1 MALTYRSPI
10 EEVLTLLEPNAQSLI
25 SNVATSS
32 FQESEKENFA
42 WFCYH
47 VPANAKEH
55 LSKAGIYLSPYSG
68 YPHSHP
74 VCKTLEN
81 YLLYKVL
88 PPLVNNT
95 FYFVGIKEFKLNFL
109 KKRIKQ
115 MSMIQ
120 AINRY
125 VSSADKLRYGNEF
138 VIKFGTASPELKRHH
153 GYSLDPALRDLLPN
167 IKRDSNLFFHD
178 EMHYWEKNQLIN
190 FLEHCQPNTCLC
202 TIVYPTEIFVGARRS
217 LNPWAYEFE
226 IKGDKLLFY
235 PDGVR
240 SEGYEQPVNCGFLLR
255 TRKILLRD
263 GTVYSVDLV
272 CSKFSHHLVAITKGD
287 LITPA
292 YRSFGPFEA
301 VKSVGLQGI
310 SRGRPK
316 FYPVPCHMISRLYRY
331 LRSLK
336 KPDKQ
341 SAMAKFSQMCPE
353 PSGDMIRFVEE
364 LSDLIIN
371 TGTLRVMIDADLC
384 KNFFGNLGLALPASL
399 ASKIKSTRAVSLE
412 AFIASLEPLVV
423 DCELQTVSWAVP
435 LLPLL
440 FSESPDEPPE
450 DVIGTMDQKWVGDG
464 NLLRDRVPA
473 PYRGDMWGGA
483 PRQMSYWGIDH
494 HKVKFLKGL
503 MELYIDSVCTEGLPV
518 STTFEAYVIELS
530 SCCSILGLAL
540 IKCITPAEYA
550 EVTLIVES
558 TRLLDVLFMA
568 GDLHWFRTT
577 RHSRYNAKFLDETAD
592 WARHKSEFE
601 CATYAKPQGVGHTGY
616 LQNAVYKFCGIGA
629 RWSFDPNYGDEEDL
643 GVDFYEYSTVHNPAR
658 QVLTVAES
666 VPLELTTRGPLN
678 CTCGVQLTPRTL
690 AFPME
695 HGFNPEGGRSGGRA
709 VWYCKSQLA
718 YVHKG
723 VTHENQGWPTW
734 LSKWMELH
742 EIDEAYYDSVFAQE
756 FPAGGTVGYEV
767 RDEELFAPS
776 SRVAMAEVGGES
788 LFSIE
793 CPLGI
798 SPQQLGLG
806 EFIEVPESCLSTHR
820 FYMQCSENGGLAFIF
835 RQIKKPEPEVGVD
848 MEQNLVQTPPERS
861 EAPQTNPNDVYHT
874 REGVVV
880 HASGKCP
887 DSKQFHRVPNAGG
900 GDCFWLAIS
909 HFTGVCV
916 HDMKQ
921 GLQQLDW
928 ESEAFKLEL
937 TQQLM
942 PKAWA
947 EEEAII
953 AASKQYRYRIVI
965 LSADKEQT
973 VTYSPKSEAVQ
984 SMVLYH
990 AGGHFEAALPRN
1002 DCVLVAVA
1010 SVLQRRLEEV
1020 LSILGAQLGSEFLHD
1035 VLKGEGV
1042 GRDQLAVVFKLFDIC
1057 AHIHAESET
1066 FIINPDGR
1074 LHGTFNLS
1082 KDHIEYCKSKSLGVT
1097 KYTSVHDASCEVKQ
1111 ETLSMLK
1118 AMCTVLPYSP
1128 CKLRAKVLADSLNA
1142 GSTGVLCDE
1151 LFNKVG
1157 NLLEANEGRLQEG
1170 SREVGCL
1177 LGTFGAGKSMVFRKV
1192 LNNNL
1197 GKSILYISPRKHLA
1211 DSFNELIKAIKL
1223 KEGATS
1229 VQGFRTFTFERAILK
1244 SPQFRPDAT
1253 IIVDEIQLFPPGYL
1267 DLFSLLVP
1275 EGVHIF
1281 LVGDPCQSDY
1291 DSEKDRNL
1299 FQAMKSDIN
1308 LLLDDVDYD
1317 FNCRSRRFKN
1327 KVFEGRLPCSMGPM
1341 EGEAAKFTII
1351 EGVENCKAIHPDA
1364 EVCLVSSFDEKKI
1377 VQTYFPSSCRCFTFG
1392 ESTGMTY
1399 KSGVILITDT
1409 SQYTNEKRW
1418 LTALSRFSHSIS
1430 FVNATGG
1437 NIQLVTR
1444 LYQGRA
1450 LGRFLLR
1457 TAKVEDLKP
1466 LLPGRPH
1473 FKEGFEGERIGADEG
1488 KREFKLEGDPWLKT
1502 MLDLLQKE
1510 DQEEVEEAVVE
1521 LGEEWFRTH
1530 LPQCELEG
1538 VRARWVEKILA
1549 KEVREKRMGLLV
1561 SEQFTDEHSKQLGKQ
1576 ITNAAERFETIY
1588 PRHRAADTVTFI
1600 MAVRKRLRFS
1610 DPIRESAKL
1619 RAAEM
1624 YGPFLLKE
1632 FLKHVPLKPMHNT
1645 RMMAEAKFDFE
1656 EKKTQKSA
1664 ATIENHSNRSCRD
1677 WLADMGMVFSKS
1689 QLCTKFDNRFRDA
1702 KAAQTIVCF
1711 QHSVLCR
1718 FAPYMR
1724 YIEKKLNEVL
1734 PPRFYIHSGKGLEEL
1749 NKWVIESRFEGVC
1762 TESDYEAFDASQ
1774 DQYIVAFE
1782 LALMRY
1788 LGLPND
1794 LIEDYK
1800 YIKTHLG
1807 SKLGNFAI
1815 MRFSG
1820 EASTFLFNTMAN
1832 MLFTFLRYNLKGD
1845 ERICFAGDDMCA
1857 NRALFIKDT
1866 HEGFLKKLKLKAKVD
1881 RTNRPSFCGWSL
1893 CSDGIYKKPQLVFER
1908 LCIAKETANLANC
1921 IDNYAIEVSYAYKLG
1936 ERIKER
1942 MSEEELDAFYNCV
1955 RVIIKHKHLLKSEIC
1970 SVYEEV

>member
-32 FQESEKENFA
+32 FQESEKDNFA

-47 VPANAKEH
+47 VPAIAKEH

-95 FYFVGIKEFKLNFL
+95 FYFVGIKDFKLNFL
-109 KKRIKQ
+109 KKRIKH

-138 VIKFGTASPELKRHH
+138 VIKFGTASTELKRHH

-190 FLEHCQPNTCLC
+190 FLEHCRPNTCLC
-202 TIVYPTEIFVGARRS
+202 TIVYPTEIFVGARHS

-226 IKGDKLLFY
+226 IKRDKLLFY

-240 SEGYEQPVNCGFLLR
+240 SEGYEQPVNCGYLLR

-263 GTVYSVDLV
+263 GTMYSVDLV
-272 CSKFSHHLVAITKGD
+272 CSKFAHHLVAITKGD
-287 LITPA
+287 LITPN

-301 VKSVGLQGI
+301 IKSAGLQGI

-353 PSGDMIRFVEE
+353 PSGEMIRFVEE

-384 KNFFGNLGLALPASL
+384 KNFFGNLGLALPAAL
-399 ASKIKSTRAVSLE
+399 ASKVKSTRAVSLE

-423 DCELQTVSWAVP
+423 DCELQNISWAVP

-440 FSESPDEPPE
+440 FSESPDDPPE
-450 DVIGTMDQKWVGDG
+450 DVIETMDRKWECSGH
-464 NLLRDRVPA
+464 LLLDRVPA
-473 PYRGDMWGGA
+473 PYRGNMWSESS
-483 PRQMSYWGIDH
+483 RQMSFWRVDFQRA
-494 HKVKFLKGL
+494 KFLKGL
-503 MELYIDSVCTEGLPV
+503 MGLYVESMSSDGRPI
-518 STTFEAYVIELS
+518 STTFEAYTSQIM
-530 SCCSILGLAL
+530 SCCSLLGVTL
-540 IKCITPAEYA
+540 IKCITTAEYA
-550 EVTLIVES
+550 EVAQIVS
-558 TRLLDVLFMA
+558 NTRLLDVMFQV
-568 GDLHWFRTT
+568 GDLRWFRVT
-577 RHSRYNAKFLDETAD
+577 RHSRCNVRFLDETAD
-592 WARHKSEFE
+592 WARYKDEFE
-601 CATYAKPQGVGHTGY
+601 YATFERSKGIAHTGY
-616 LQNAVYKFCGIGA
+616 SQTAVYSFCGVGS
-629 RWSFDPNYGDEEDL
+629 RWSFESNYQDDD
-643 GVDFYEYSTVHNPAR
+643 DFGIEPRDYNTV
-658 QVLTVAES
+658 S
-666 VPLELTTRGPLN
+666 VPKCIVQGTEGSPPPEFESGRILDCACGMQLEVGH
-678 CTCGVQLTPRTL
+678 L
-690 AFPME
+690 AFPTE
-695 HGFNPEGGRSGGRA
+695 HGFHLGKGKSDEHVA
-709 VWYCKSQLA
+709 WYCKSA
-718 YVHKG
+718 FDYVLDDVQHKG
-723 VTHENQGWPTW
+723 QGWPGW

-742 EIDEAYYDSVFAQE
+742 GIDEVYYDGMLALE
-756 FPAGGTVGYEV
+756 LPAGGASEYDVCNG
-767 RDEELFAPS
+767 ELFAS
-776 SRVAMAEVGGES
+776 ESKVLIAEVGGRS
-788 LFSIE
+788 QISIG
-793 CPLGI
+793 CIAGPGMW
-798 SPQQLGLG
+798 QLRLG
-806 EFIEVPESCLSTHR
+806 EFVEVPGSCSSVHGPR
-820 FYMQCSENGGLAFIF
+820 VCSSGLGGVVFIF
-835 RQIKKPEPEVGVD
+835 SKVKTPAL
-848 MEQNLVQTPPERS
+848 NLEAAAERS
-861 EAPQTNPNDVYHT
+861 VVPNVSVGSGSREIHPNDAHHT
-874 REGVVV
+874 REGVAV
-880 HASGKCP
+880 HASSWCP
-887 DSKQFHRVPNAGG
+887 DPKRFHRVPNAGG
-900 GDCFWLAIS
+900 GDCFWLSIS
-909 HFTGVCV
+909 HFTGVSV
-916 HDMKQ
+916 HDMKR
-921 GLQQLDW
+921 GLLQLEW
-928 ESEAFKLEL
+928 ESDAFNFEL
-937 TQQLM
+937 TQQLK

-953 AASKQYRYRIVI
+953 ATSKQYKYRIVV

-973 VTYSPKSEAVQ
+973 VTYSPKSEAVR

-990 AGGHFEAALPRN
+990 AGAHFEAALPRN

-1010 SVLQRRLEEV
+1010 SVLRRRVEEV
-1020 LSILGAQLGSEFLHD
+1020 LSILGAQLGAEFLQD
-1035 VLKGEGV
+1035 VLKGEGID
-1042 GRDQLAVVFKLFDIC
+1042 RDLLAVVFKLFDIC
-1057 AHIHAESET
+1057 AHVHSESEA
-1066 FIINPDGR
+1066 FVINPDGR
-1074 LHGTFNLS
+1074 LQGVFNLS
-1082 KDHIEYCKSKSLGVT
+1082 KDHIEHCKSKTMGIT
-1097 KYTSVHDASCEVKQ
+1097 KYTSVHDASCEIKH
-1111 ETLSMLK
+1111 ETLAALK
-1118 AMCTVLPYSP
+1118 AMCTVLPYTP

-1142 GSTGVLCDE
+1142 GSTGVLCGE

-1170 SREVGCL
+1170 NREVGCL
-1177 LGTFGAGKSMVFRKV
+1177 LGTFGAGKSRVFRNV
-1192 LNNNL
+1192 LSNNL

-1211 DSFNELIKAIKL
+1211 DSFNELIKVIKQR
-1223 KEGATS
+1223 EGAAS
-1229 VQGFRTFTFERAILK
+1229 VQGFRTFTFERAMLK
-1244 SPQFRPDAT
+1244 STQIRPDAT
-1253 IIVDEIQLFPPGYL
+1253 IIIDEIQLFPPGYL
-1267 DLFSLLVP
+1267 DLFTLLVP
-1275 EGVHIF
+1275 EGVHLF

-1291 DSEKDRNL
+1291 DSEKDRSL

-1317 FNCRSRRFKN
+1317 FNCKSHRFKDRL
-1327 KVFEGRLPCSMGPM
+1327 FDGRLPCMMGPI
-1341 EGEAAKFTII
+1341 EGEPAKFTII
-1351 EGVENCKAIHPDA
+1351 EGVENCKAVHSNA

-1377 VQTYFPSSCRCFTFG
+1377 VQTYFPSSCHCFTFG

-1399 KSGVILITDT
+1399 RSGVILITDA
-1409 SQYTNEKRW
+1409 SQYTSERRW

-1430 FVNATGG
+1430 LVNATSG

-1444 LYQGRA
+1444 MYQNRA
-1450 LGRFLLR
+1450 LGRFLLK
-1457 TAKVEDLKP
+1457 TAKLEDLKA

-1473 FKEGFEGERIGADEG
+1473 FKEGFEGARIGADEG

-1632 FLKHVPLKPMHNT
+1632 FLKHVPLKPMHNPS
-1645 RMMAEAKFDFE
+1645 MMAEAKFDFE

-1734 PPRFYIHSGKGLEEL
+1734 PAKFYIHSGKGLEEL
-1749 NKWVIESRFEGVC
+1749 NKWVIESKFVGVC

-1832 MLFTFLRYNLKGD
+1832 MLFTFLRYKLKGD

-1857 NRALFIKDT
+1857 NRSLFVKDT
-1866 HEGFLKKLKLKAKVD
+1866 HENFLKKLKLKAKVD
-1881 RTNRPSFCGWSL
+1881 RTDRPSFCGWSL
-1893 CSDGIYKKPQLVFER
+1893 CADGIYKKPQLVFER

-1955 RVIIKHKHLLKSEIC
+1955 RVIIKHKHLLKSEVRC
-1970 SVYEEV
+1970 VYEDV

>member
-32 FQESEKENFA
+32 FQESEKDNFA

-47 VPANAKEH
+47 VSASAKEH
-55 LSKAGIYLSPYSG
+55 LSRAGIYLSPYSG

-138 VIKFGTASPELKRHH
+138 VIKFGAASPELKRHH

-167 IKRDSNLFFHD
+167 IKQDSNLFFHD
-178 EMHYWEKNQLIN
+178 EMHYWEKNQLIH
-190 FLEHCQPNTCLC
+190 FLEQCRPNTCLC

-226 IKGDKLLFY
+226 IKRDKLLFY

-240 SEGYEQPVNCGFLLR
+240 SEGYEQPVNCGYLLR

-263 GTVYSVDLV
+263 GTMYSVDLV
-272 CSKFSHHLVAITKGD
+272 CSKFAHHLIAITKGD
-287 LITPA
+287 LITPT

-301 VKSVGLQGI
+301 IKSAGLQGI
-310 SRGRPK
+310 SKGRPK

-353 PSGDMIRFVEE
+353 PSGDMIRFIEE

-371 TGTLRVMIDADLC
+371 TGTLRVMIDAELC
-384 KNFFGNLGLALPASL
+384 KNFFGNLGLALPATL

-423 DCELQTVSWAVP
+423 DCELQTISWAVP
-435 LLPLL
+435 LAQLL
-440 FSESPDEPPE
+440 FSESPDDPPE
-450 DVIGTMDQKWVGDG
+450 DMIEAMDRKWVSSSTM
-464 NLLRDRVPA
+464 LCDRVPA
-473 PYRGDMWGGA
+473 PYRGNMWSETSRA
-483 PRQMSYWGIDH
+483 MSFWGIDFQR
-494 HKVKFLKGL
+494 VKFLRGL
-503 MELYIDSVCTEGLPV
+503 MELYVDSMCTEGLATPV
-518 STTFEAYVIELS
+518 TFESYVAQVA
-530 SCCSILGLAL
+530 SCCSLLGLAL
-540 IKCITPAEYA
+540 IKCLTVAEYA
-550 EVTLIVES
+550 EVAQIVS
-558 TRLLDVLFMA
+558 NTRLIDVLFIA
-568 GDLHWFRTT
+568 GDLRWFRAT
-577 RHSRYNAKFLDETAD
+577 RHSRHNVKFLDETAD
-592 WARHKSEFE
+592 WARYKSEFE
-601 CATYAKPQGVGHTGY
+601 CATYAKPKGIGHMGY
-616 LQNAVYKFCGIGA
+616 LQNTVYSFCGVGA
-629 RWSFDPNYGDEEDL
+629 RWSFDPSYCCESDTEAIHSD
-643 GVDFYEYSTVHNPAR
+643 YSTVDHLKAAPINS
-658 QVLTVAES
+658 E
-666 VPLELTTRGPLN
+666 
-678 CTCGVQLTPRTL
+678 RTL
-690 AFPME
+690 PRGAEMERALGCACGLRSVARVLAYPTE
-695 HGFNPEGGRSGGRA
+695 HGFNLEKGGSGKRA
-709 VWYCKSQLA
+709 AWYCRGQVDYTSGA
-718 YVHKG
+718 VC
-723 VTHENQGWPTW
+723 HENLGWPRW
-734 LSKWMELH
+734 LSQWMELH
-742 EIDEAYYDSVFAQE
+742 EIDETYYNSMLAQE
-756 FPAGGTVGYEV
+756 FPAGGALECEVGDGGQFV
-767 RDEELFAPS
+767 PGS
-776 SRVAMAEVGGES
+776 NVAIAEVGGQS
-788 LFSIE
+788 RVSIGCVAGTGQLLLE
-793 CPLGI
+793 LGD
-798 SPQQLGLG
+798 
-806 EFIEVPESCLSTHR
+806 FIEVPGSCWSKHHL
-820 FYMQCSENGGLAFIF
+820 YMRCSEMCGVTFIF
-835 RQIKKPEPEVGVD
+835 RQIKVPDPVGNAAAG
-848 MEQNLVQTPPERS
+848 QIATPASTAGAGRS
-861 EAPQTNPNDVYHT
+861 NSDGHDAHHT
-874 REGVVV
+874 REGVAV

-887 DSKQFHRVPNAGG
+887 AAKKFHRVPNAGG

-909 HFTGVCV
+909 HFTGVSV
-916 HDMKQ
+916 QDMKQ
-921 GLQQLDW
+921 GLQQLEW
-928 ESEAFKLEL
+928 ESDAFSAEL
-937 TQQLM
+937 ALQLK
-942 PKAWA
+942 PQAWA

-953 AASKQYRYRIVI
+953 ATSKQYRYRIVV

-973 VTYSPKSEAVQ
+973 VIYSPKCEAVQ

-990 AGGHFEAALPRN
+990 SGAHFEAALPRN

-1010 SVLQRRLEEV
+1010 SVLRRRVEEV
-1020 LSILGAQLGSEFLHD
+1020 LSILGAQLGNEFLQD
-1035 VLKGEGV
+1035 VLKGEGIN
-1042 GRDQLAVVFKLFDIC
+1042 RDKLAVVFKLFDIC
-1057 AHIHAESET
+1057 AHVHAEGEVFVINSE
-1066 FIINPDGR
+1066 GR

-1082 KDHIEYCKSKSLGVT
+1082 KDHIEHCKSKPMGIT
-1097 KYTSVHDASCEVKQ
+1097 KFTSVHDASCEIKQ
-1111 ETLSMLK
+1111 ETLAMLK
-1118 AMCTVLPYSP
+1118 AMCTLLPYNP
-1128 CKLRAKVLADSLNA
+1128 CELRAKVLADSLNA

-1151 LFNKVG
+1151 LFNNVG
-1157 NLLEANEGRLQEG
+1157 NLLEVNEGRLRENV
-1170 SREVGCL
+1170 REVGCL

-1192 LNNNL
+1192 LSSNL
-1197 GKSILYISPRKHLA
+1197 GKSIIYISPRKHLA
-1211 DSFNELIKAIKL
+1211 DSFNELVKSIKQQ
-1223 KEGATS
+1223 EGAAS
-1229 VQGFRTFTFERAILK
+1229 VQGFRTFTFERALLK
-1244 SPQFRPDAT
+1244 SAQFRPDAT
-1253 IIVDEIQLFPPGYL
+1253 IIIDEIQLFPPGYL
-1267 DLFSLLVP
+1267 DLFSMLAPL
-1275 EGVHIF
+1275 GVHMF

-1291 DSEKDRNL
+1291 DSEKDRSL

-1308 LLLDDVDYD
+1308 LLLDDADYD
-1317 FNCRSRRFKN
+1317 FNCRSRRFKD
-1327 KVFEGRLPCSMGPM
+1327 KLFDGRLPCSMGPM
-1341 EGEAAKFTII
+1341 EGEPSKFTII
-1351 EGVENCKAIHPDA
+1351 EGIENCKAIHSQA

-1377 VQTYFPSSCRCFTFG
+1377 VQTYFPSSCHCFTFG

-1409 SQYTNEKRW
+1409 SQYTSERRW
-1418 LTALSRFSHSIS
+1418 LTALSRFSHSIA

-1444 LYQGRA
+1444 LYQNRV
-1450 LGRFLLR
+1450 LGRFLLK
-1457 TAKVEDLKP
+1457 TAKIDDLKM
-1466 LLPGRPH
+1466 LLPGRPR
-1473 FKEGFEGERIGADEG
+1473 FKEGFGGERIGADEG

-1561 SEQFTDEHSKQLGKQ
+1561 SEQFTDEHSRQLGKQ

-1619 RAAEM
+1619 RVAEM

-1632 FLKHVPLKPMHNT
+1632 FLKHVPLKPMHDT

-1734 PPRFYIHSGKGLEEL
+1734 PARFYIHSGKGLEEL
-1749 NKWVIESRFEGVC
+1749 NKWVIESKFDGLC

-1832 MLFTFLRYNLKGD
+1832 MLFTFLRYKLKGD

-1955 RVIIKHKHLLKSEIC
+1955 RVIIKHKHLLKSEIRC
-1970 SVYEEV
+1970 VYEDV

>member
-32 FQESEKENFA
+32 FQESEKDNFA

-138 VIKFGTASPELKRHH
+138 VIKFGTASAELKRHH

-190 FLEHCQPNTCLC
+190 FLEHCRPNTCLC

-226 IKGDKLLFY
+226 IKRDKLLFY

-240 SEGYEQPVNCGFLLR
+240 SEGYEQPVNCGYLLR

-301 VKSVGLQGI
+301 IKSAGLQGI
-310 SRGRPK
+310 SKGRPK

-353 PSGDMIRFVEE
+353 PSGDMIRFIEE

-371 TGTLRVMIDADLC
+371 TGTIRVMIDADLC
-384 KNFFGNLGLALPASL
+384 KNFFGNLGLALPAAL
-399 ASKIKSTRAVSLE
+399 ASKIRSTRAVSLE

-423 DCELQTVSWAVP
+423 DCELQTISWAVP

-440 FSESPDEPPE
+440 FSETPDEPPE
-450 DVIGTMDQKWVGDG
+450 DALETMEQRWEGRVG
-464 NLLRDRVPA
+464 LLSDRIPA
-473 PYRGDMWGGA
+473 PYRGDMWSEST
-483 PRQMSYWGIDH
+483 RQMSYWRIDH
-494 HKVKFLKGL
+494 QKVKFLRGL
-503 MELYIDSVCTEGLPV
+503 MRLYVDSMCTEGLPIT
-518 STTFEAYVIELS
+518 TTFEAYIAKLI
-530 SCCSILGLAL
+530 SCCSLLGLTL
-540 IKCITPAEYA
+540 IKCITTAEYA
-550 EVTLIVES
+550 EVSLIVES
-558 TRLLDVLFMA
+558 TRLLDVLFA
-568 GDLHWFRTT
+568 IGELRWFRAT

-601 CATYAKPQGVGHTGY
+601 CATYEKPRGLGHTGY
-616 LQNAVYKFCGIGA
+616 LQTSVYSFCGVSA
-629 RWSFDPNYGDEEDL
+629 RWSFNSNYLGEEDL
-643 GVDFYEYSTVHNPAR
+643 GINTFDCGTMGNSEHQPSTALECAPQGLAMGDSLSCACEAR
-658 QVLTVAES
+658 LSIRV
-666 VPLELTTRGPLN
+666 
-678 CTCGVQLTPRTL
+678 L
-690 AFPME
+690 AFPTE
-695 HGFNPEGGRSGGRA
+695 HGFNLGRRGSDDRA
-709 VWYCKSQLA
+709 TWYCKSHLD
-718 YVHKG
+718 YVHKD
-723 VTHENQGWPTW
+723 TLYENQGWPTW

-742 EIDEAYYDSVFAQE
+742 DIDEAYYDSMFVQE
-756 FPAGGTVGYEV
+756 LPAGGTFEHEV
-767 RDEELFAPS
+767 SAEGLFAPD
-776 SRVAMAEVGGES
+776 SRIAIAEVGGES
-788 LFSIE
+788 LVSIE
-793 CPLGI
+793 CALGKRTRM
-798 SPQQLGLG
+798 LRLG
-806 EFIEVPESCLSTHR
+806 EFLEMPESCRSSHR
-820 FYMQCSENGGLAFIF
+820 LHMHCCASSGVTFTF
-835 RQIKKPEPEVGVD
+835 RQISSLNSAVGIDVGPS
-848 MEQNLVQTPPERS
+848 LAPPPPVMS
-861 EAPQTNPNDVYHT
+861 EAPKANPNDVHHT

-887 DSKQFHRVPNAGG
+887 NSEKFHRVPNAGG

-909 HFTGVCV
+909 HFTGVSV

-921 GLQQLDW
+921 GLQQLTW
-928 ESEAFKLEL
+928 ESEAFDFEL
-937 TQQLM
+937 SQQLK

-953 AASKQYRYRIVI
+953 ATSKQYRYRIVV

-990 AGGHFEAALPRN
+990 AGAHFEAALPRN

-1010 SVLQRRLEEV
+1010 SVLRRRIEEV
-1020 LSILGAQLGSEFLHD
+1020 LSILGAQLGSEFLQD
-1035 VLKGEGV
+1035 VLKGEGIN
-1042 GRDQLAVVFKLFDIC
+1042 RDQLAVVFKLFDIC
-1057 AHIHAESET
+1057 AHIHAGSEA
-1066 FIINPDGR
+1066 FVVNPDGR

-1082 KDHIEYCKSKSLGVT
+1082 KDHIEHCKSKPIGVT
-1097 KYTSVHDASCEVKQ
+1097 KYTSVHDASCEIKL

-1118 AMCTVLPYSP
+1118 AMCTMLPYSP

-1170 SREVGCL
+1170 PREVGCL

-1211 DSFNELIKAIKL
+1211 DSFNELIKAIKQ

-1267 DLFSLLVP
+1267 DLFALLVP
-1275 EGVHIF
+1275 GGVHIF

-1291 DSEKDRNL
+1291 DSEKDRSL

-1308 LLLDDVDYD
+1308 LLLDDADYN
-1317 FNCRSRRFKN
+1317 FNCRSRRFKD
-1327 KVFEGRLPCSMGPM
+1327 KIFEGRLPCTMGSM
-1341 EGEAAKFTII
+1341 EGEASKFTIV
-1351 EGVENCKAIHPDA
+1351 EGVENCKAIHPNA

-1377 VQTYFPSSCRCFTFG
+1377 VQTYFPNSCHCFTFG

-1409 SQYTNEKRW
+1409 SQYTSERRW
-1418 LTALSRFSHSIS
+1418 LTALSRFSHSIA

-1444 LYQGRA
+1444 LYQNRA

-1457 TAKVEDLKP
+1457 TARVEDLKS
-1466 LLPGRPH
+1466 LLPGRPN
-1473 FKEGFEGERIGADEG
+1473 FKESFEGERIGADEG

-1510 DQEEVEEAVVE
+1510 DQEEVEEAVIE

-1645 RMMAEAKFDFE
+1645 CMMAEAKFDFE

-1677 WLADMGMVFSKS
+1677 WLADVGMVFSKS

-1734 PPRFYIHSGKGLEEL
+1734 PARFYIHSGKGLEEL
-1749 NKWVIESRFEGVC
+1749 NKWVIESKFEGVC

-1832 MLFTFLRYNLKGD
+1832 MLFTFLRYKLKGD

-1955 RVIIKHKHLLKSEIC
+1955 RVIIKHKHLLKSEIR

>member
-32 FQESEKENFA
+32 FQESEKDNFA

-138 VIKFGTASPELKRHH
+138 VVRFGAASTELKRHH
-153 GYSLDPALRDLLPN
+153 GYSSDPALRDLLPN

-190 FLEHCQPNTCLC
+190 FLEHCRPNTCLC

-226 IKGDKLLFY
+226 VKRDKLLFY

-240 SEGYEQPVNCGFLLR
+240 SEGYEQPVNCGYLLR

-263 GTVYSVDLV
+263 GTVYSVDIV

-287 LITPA
+287 LITPT

-301 VKSVGLQGI
+301 IKSVGLQGI

-353 PSGDMIRFVEE
+353 PSGDMIRFIEE

-371 TGTLRVMIDADLC
+371 TGTLRVMIDAELC

-399 ASKIKSTRAVSLE
+399 ASKIRSTRAVSLE
-412 AFIASLEPLVV
+412 SFIASLEPLVV

-440 FSESPDEPPE
+440 FSESPDDPPE
-450 DVIGTMDQKWVGDG
+450 DTIEIMEQRWEGGS
-464 NLLRDRVPA
+464 NLLRDRAPA
-473 PYRGDMWGGA
+473 PYRGDIWGDA
-483 PRQMSYWGIDH
+483 PRQMSYWSVGH
-494 HKVKFLKGL
+494 HKIRFLRGL
-503 MELYIDSVCTEGLPV
+503 MDLYVDSMCTEGLPI
-518 STTFEAYVIELS
+518 SITFEAYTIQLM

-540 IKCITPAEYA
+540 IKSITPTESA
-550 EVTLIVES
+550 EVSLIVGN
-558 TRLLDVLFMA
+558 TRLLDVLFVA
-568 GDLHWFRTT
+568 GDLRWFRATQ
-577 RHSRYNAKFLDETAD
+577 HSRYHVKFLDETAD
-592 WARHKSEFE
+592 WARYKSEFE
-601 CATYAKPQGVGHTGY
+601 CATYEKPRGVGHIGY
-616 LQNAVYKFCGIGA
+616 LQTATYRFCGVGT
-629 RWSFDPNYGDEEDL
+629 RWSFDPNYNDEEDL
-643 GVDFYEYSTVHNPAR
+643 GMNIYDHNATHNSEHQSSNVCWSAP
-658 QVLTVAES
+658 Q
-666 VPLELTTRGPLN
+666 ELATGDLLD
-678 CTCGVQLTPRTL
+678 CTCGAQFSMRTL
-690 AFPME
+690 AFPTE
-695 HGFNPEGGRSGGRA
+695 HGFNLEGKKSDGRVA
-709 VWYCKSQLA
+709 WYSKSQLA
-718 YVHKG
+718 YVHNAAH
-723 VTHENQGWPTW
+723 HESQGWPTW

-742 EIDEAYYDSVFAQE
+742 EIDAEYYNSMLAE
-756 FPAGGTVGYEV
+756 EHPAGGTVEYDVSDG
-767 RDEELFAPS
+767 ELFTPG
-776 SRVAMAEVGGES
+776 SRVAIAEVGGEAQ
-788 LFSIE
+788 LSIK
-793 CPLGI
+793 CASGTCSQL
-798 SPQQLGLG
+798 LGLG
-806 EFIEVPESCLSTHR
+806 DFVEMPESCRSTHYFR
-820 FYMQCSENGGLAFIF
+820 IHCGKTDGVTFIF
-835 RQIKKPEPEVGVD
+835 RQINE
-848 MEQNLVQTPPERS
+848 QTPALRFDVGREKVP
-861 EAPQTNPNDVYHT
+861 APSVGGDAPRADSNDVHYT

-887 DSKQFHRVPNAGG
+887 DSKKFHRVPNAGG

-909 HFTGVCV
+909 HFTGVSV

-928 ESEAFKLEL
+928 ESEAFELEL
-937 TQQLM
+937 AHQLG

-953 AASKQYRYRIVI
+953 ATSKQYRYRIVI

-973 VTYSPKSEAVQ
+973 VIYSPKSEAVQ

-990 AGGHFEAALPRN
+990 AGSHFEAALPRN
-1002 DCVLVAVA
+1002 DCVLIAVA
-1010 SVLQRRLEEV
+1010 SVLRRRLEEV
-1020 LSILGAQLGSEFLHD
+1020 LSILGAQLGSEFLQD
-1035 VLKGEGV
+1035 VLKGEGID
-1042 GRDQLAVVFKLFDIC
+1042 RDQLAVVFKLFDIC
-1057 AHIHAESET
+1057 AHIHADSEA
-1066 FIINPDGR
+1066 FVINPDGR

-1082 KDHIEYCKSKSLGVT
+1082 KDHIEHCKSKPLGIT
-1097 KYTSVHDASCEVKQ
+1097 KYTSVHDASCEIKQ

-1118 AMCTVLPYSP
+1118 AMCTVLPYCP

-1157 NLLEANEGRLQEG
+1157 NLLEANEGRLREN

-1192 LNNNL
+1192 LSNNI

-1223 KEGATS
+1223 KEGATG

-1244 SPQFRPDAT
+1244 STQFRPDAT

-1327 KVFEGRLPCSMGPM
+1327 KVFEGRLPCTMEPI
-1341 EGEAAKFTII
+1341 EGESAKFTII
-1351 EGVENCKAIHPDA
+1351 EGVENCKAIYPNA

-1377 VQTYFPSSCRCFTFG
+1377 VQTYFPSSCDCFTFG

-1409 SQYTNEKRW
+1409 SQYTSERRW

-1437 NIQLVTR
+1437 NIHLVTR
-1444 LYQGRA
+1444 LYQNRV

-1457 TAKVEDLKP
+1457 TAKVEDLKS

-1473 FKEGFEGERIGADEG
+1473 FKEGFEGARIGADEG
-1488 KREFKLEGDPWLKT
+1488 KREFKLDGDPWLKT
-1502 MLDLLQKE
+1502 MLDLLQRE

-1549 KEVREKRMGLLV
+1549 KEVREKRMGILV

-1632 FLKHVPLKPMHNT
+1632 FLKNVPLKPMHDT

-1734 PPRFYIHSGKGLEEL
+1734 PARFYIHSGKGLEEL
-1749 NKWVIESRFEGVC
+1749 NKWVIESKFEGVC

-1832 MLFTFLRYNLKGD
+1832 MLFTFLRYKLKGD

-1942 MSEEELDAFYNCV
+1942 MSEEELEAFYNCV
-1955 RVIIKHKHLLKSEIC
+1955 RVIIKHKHLLKSEIR

>member
-32 FQESEKENFA
+32 FQESEKDNFA

-109 KKRIKQ
+109 KKRNKQ

-138 VIKFGTASPELKRHH
+138 VIKFGAASDELKRHH
-153 GYSLDPALRDLLPN
+153 GYSQDPALCDLLPN
-167 IKRDSNLFFHD
+167 IKVDSNLFFHD

-190 FLEHCQPNTCLC
+190 FLEHCRPNTCLC
-202 TIVYPTEIFVGARRS
+202 TIVYPTEIFVGARHS

-226 IKGDKLLFY
+226 IKRDKLLFY

-240 SEGYEQPVNCGFLLR
+240 SEGYEQPVNCGYLLR

-272 CSKFSHHLVAITKGD
+272 CSKFAHHLVAITRGD

-292 YRSFGPFEA
+292 YRSFSPFEA
-301 VKSVGLQGI
+301 IKSAGLQGI
-310 SRGRPK
+310 SKGRPK

-353 PSGDMIRFVEE
+353 PSGEMIRFIEE

-384 KNFFGNLGLALPASL
+384 KNFFGNLGLALPSAL
-399 ASKIKSTRAVSLE
+399 ASKIESTRAVSLE

-423 DCELQTVSWAVP
+423 DCELQTISWAVS
-435 LLPLL
+435 LPQLL
-440 FSESPDEPPE
+440 FSESPDDPPG
-450 DVIGTMDQKWVGDG
+450 DVVEAMDRKWGGGGTAL
-464 NLLRDRVPA
+464 NDRIPA
-473 PYRGDMWGGA
+473 PYRGNMWSEA
-483 PRQMSYWGIDH
+483 SREMRFWGLDFNRVI
-494 HKVKFLKGL
+494 FLRKL
-503 MELYIDSVCTEGLPV
+503 MNLYVNSACSEGLAISV
-518 STTFEAYVIELS
+518 TFESYVEQVA
-530 SCCSILGLAL
+530 SCCSLLGLAL
-540 IKCITPAEYA
+540 IKSLTTAECA
-550 EVTLIVES
+550 EVAKIVS
-558 TRLLDVLFMA
+558 NTHLLDVLFVI
-568 GDLHWFRTT
+568 GDLRWFSATK
-577 RHSRYNAKFLDETAD
+577 HSRRNIRFLDETAD
-592 WARHKSEFE
+592 WARYKSEFE
-601 CATYAKPQGVGHTGY
+601 CSTHMEPKGLGHVGY
-616 LQNAVYKFCGIGA
+616 LQNSVYRFCGVGA
-629 RWSFDPNYGDEEDL
+629 RWSFSNVYNDEEYLEIAQAGDCVVSCPGATPAAMEEDL
-643 GVDFYEYSTVHNPAR
+643 PQEMTLDRALR
-658 QVLTVAES
+658 
-666 VPLELTTRGPLN
+666 
-678 CTCGVQLTPRTL
+678 CTCGMRSTTRIL

-695 HGFNPEGGRSGGRA
+695 HGYNLEKGAPGEHAAWYSKGQCSYVQGGVSYSSR
-709 VWYCKSQLA
+709 
-718 YVHKG
+718 
-723 VTHENQGWPTW
+723 GWPMW
-734 LSKWMELH
+734 LRQWMVLH
-742 EIDEAYYDSVFAQE
+742 EIDETYYNSMLAQKL
-756 FPAGGTVGYEV
+756 PAGGVLECAISDEDLFTPGANVTV
-767 RDEELFAPS
+767 
-776 SRVAMAEVGGES
+776 AEVSGQSKVLINCAAGTGSLLLELGES
-788 LFSIE
+788 LELPGS
-793 CPLGI
+793 CW
-798 SPQQLGLG
+798 G
-806 EFIEVPESCLSTHR
+806 EH
-820 FYMQCSENGGLAFIF
+820 QCKVLCGGTGGLVFIF
-835 RQIKKPEPEVGVD
+835 RQVKALEPVAHVSV
-848 MEQNLVQTPPERS
+848 MQSSTP
-861 EAPQTNPNDVYHT
+861 APSTSAGAPKHDTHDAYHT
-874 REGVVV
+874 REGVMV

-887 DSKQFHRVPNAGG
+887 DAGKFHRVHNAGG

-909 HFTGVCV
+909 HFTGVSV
-916 HDMKQ
+916 RDMKK
-921 GLQQLDW
+921 GLRQLNW
-928 ESEAFKLEL
+928 ESDAFGTELARQLEP
-937 TQQLM
+937 Q
-942 PKAWA
+942 AWA

-953 AASKQYRYRIVI
+953 ATSKQYRYRIVV
-965 LSADKEQT
+965 LSADKGQT
-973 VTYSPKSEAVQ
+973 VIYSPKSEAVQ
-984 SMVLYH
+984 SMVIYH
-990 AGGHFEAALPRN
+990 SGAHFEAALPRN
-1002 DCVLVAVA
+1002 DCVLAAVA
-1010 SVLQRRLEEV
+1010 SVLRRRVEDV
-1020 LSILGAQLGSEFLHD
+1020 LSTLGAHLGNEFLQD
-1035 VLKGEGV
+1035 VLKGEGIN
-1042 GRDQLAVVFKLFDIC
+1042 RDQLDAVFKLFDIC
-1057 AHIHAESET
+1057 ARVHAESET
-1066 FIINPDGR
+1066 FVINPEGR
-1074 LHGTFNLS
+1074 LQGTFNLS
-1082 KDHIEYCKSKSLGVT
+1082 KDHIEHSRSKPLGGT
-1097 KYTSVHDASCEVKQ
+1097 KYTSVHDASCEIRQ

-1118 AMCTVLPYSP
+1118 AICTVLPYNP
-1128 CKLRAKVLADSLNA
+1128 CGFRAKALADSLNA
-1142 GSTGVLCDE
+1142 GSTGVLCDG

-1157 NLLEANEGRLQEG
+1157 NLLEVNAGRLQEG
-1170 SREVGCL
+1170 PREMGCL
-1177 LGTFGAGKSMVFRKV
+1177 LGTFGAGKSTIFRKV
-1192 LNNNL
+1192 LSSNL
-1197 GKSILYISPRKHLA
+1197 GKSIIYISPRKHLA
-1211 DSFNELIKAIKL
+1211 DSFNELIKAIKQR
-1223 KEGATS
+1223 EGNAS
-1229 VQGFRTFTFERAILK
+1229 VQGFRTFTFERALLK
-1244 SPQFRPDAT
+1244 STQIRPDAT
-1253 IIVDEIQLFPPGYL
+1253 VIIDEIQLFPPGYL
-1267 DLFSLLVP
+1267 DLFSMLIP
-1275 EGVHIF
+1275 EGLHIF

-1291 DSEKDRNL
+1291 DSEKDRGL

-1308 LLLDDVDYD
+1308 LLLDDADYD
-1317 FNCRSRRFKN
+1317 FNCRSRRFKDN
-1327 KVFEGRLPCSMGPM
+1327 LFDGRLPCLM
-1341 EGEAAKFTII
+1341 EPVDGAPAKFTII
-1351 EGVENCKAIHPDA
+1351 EGVENCKAIHPQA

-1377 VQTYFPSSCRCFTFG
+1377 VQTYFPSSCHCFTFG

-1409 SQYTNEKRW
+1409 SQHTSEKRW
-1418 LTALSRFSHSIS
+1418 LTALSRFSHSIA
-1430 FVNATGG
+1430 FVNATSG

-1444 LYQGRA
+1444 LYQNRV
-1450 LGRFLLR
+1450 LGRFLLK
-1457 TAKVEDLKP
+1457 TAKVEDLKM
-1466 LLPGRPH
+1466 LLPGRPR

-1734 PPRFYIHSGKGLEEL
+1734 PAKFYIHSGKGLEEL
-1749 NKWVIESRFEGVC
+1749 NKWVIESKFEGLC

-1832 MLFTFLRYNLKGD
+1832 MLFTFLRYKLKGD

-1857 NRALFIKDT
+1857 NRALFIRTT
-1866 HEGFLKKLKLKAKVD
+1866 HEGFLKKLKLKAKVE

-1955 RVIIKHKHLLKSEIC
+1955 RVIVKHKHLLKSEVRC
-1970 SVYEEV
+1970 VYEEV